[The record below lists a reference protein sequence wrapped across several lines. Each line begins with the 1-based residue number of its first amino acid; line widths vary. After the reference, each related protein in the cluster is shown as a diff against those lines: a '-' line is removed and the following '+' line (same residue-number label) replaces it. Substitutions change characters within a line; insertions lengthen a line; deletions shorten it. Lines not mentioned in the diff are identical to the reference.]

1 MPMNREV
8 DIESEIQEVAEEAV
22 DLDGPFVPG
31 IKRTDIEDV
40 SEFGDFEYYAW
51 ERYYN
56 HGKSQSTISSFFNAV
71 SSLENSYR
79 NLIKLTVIQ

>member
-8 DIESEIQEVAEEAV
+8 DIESEIQEVAEEV

-56 HGKSQSTISSFFNAV
+56 HGKSQSTISSFSMQSQV
-71 SSLENSYR
+71 LKNSYR